1 MKKILLSIALLLLIT
16 TSFASPIPP
25 KEDVQRFFDMA
36 KEFRFY
42 IESGINY
49 KNYSEK
55 ATALNVEYKKLADKY
70 PNSEFVPLE
79 GKIIDAYKGSEM
91 IWKSAI
97 FDNEKFVT
105 RESILGQYVSKNYP
119 SVTQKV
125 KYEST
130 LGWYF
135 LEVIQEM
142 WAVAKIREDEFKAKI
157 SEAYQ

>member
-1 MKKILLSIALLLLIT
+1 MKKLLLVLVFLIIAT
-16 TSFASPIPP
+16 TAFASPLPP
-25 KEDVQRFFDMA
+25 KEDVQRFLDMA

-55 ATALNVEYKKLADKY
+55 ATALNVEYKKFADKY
-70 PNSEFVPLE
+70 PDSDFIMFE
-79 GKIIDAYKGSEM
+79 GKLVDAYKGSEM

-97 FDNEKFVT
+97 YDNEKFVK
-105 RESILGQYVSKNYP
+105 RDSIWGEYVTKNYP
-119 SVTQKV
+119 SVVQKV

-135 LEVIQEM
+135 LDVMNEM
-142 WAVAKIREDEFKAKI
+142 WAVAKNREDEFKAKVL
-157 SEAYQ
+157 ETY

>member
-1 MKKILLSIALLLLIT
+1 MKKILLSLLFLFIT
-16 TSFASPIPP
+16 TTVFAAPLPP

-55 ATALNVEYKKLADKY
+55 ATALNVEYKKFADKY
-70 PNSEFVPLE
+70 PSSEFVTLE
-79 GKIIDAYKGSEM
+79 GKIVDAYKGSEM

-105 RESILGQYVSKNYP
+105 RESVWGQYVSKSYP
-119 SVTQKV
+119 SVVQKV

-130 LGWYF
+130 LGWYY

-142 WAVAKIREDEFKAKI
+142 WVVAKAREDEFKVKI
-157 SEAYQ
+157 SESY

>member
-1 MKKILLSIALLLLIT
+1 MKKMLLVIALFFITT
-16 TSFASPIPP
+16 TSFASPLPP
-25 KEDVQRFFDMA
+25 KEDVQRFLDMA

-55 ATALNVEYKKLADKY
+55 ATALNVEYKKFADKY
-70 PNSEFVPLE
+70 PNSDFMIQE
-79 GKIIDAYKGSEM
+79 GKIVDAYKGSEM

-105 RESILGQYVSKNYP
+105 RDSIWGQYVSKNYP
-119 SVTQKV
+119 SVVQKV

-142 WAVAKIREDEFKAKI
+142 WAVAKAREDELKTKI
-157 SEAYQ
+157 TDTY